1 MNKPTV
7 SLDLVQVAS
16 PCHVSWDS
24 MTGDSRVR
32 FCGQCKLKVYDLS
45 EMSRSEAEALIQA
58 REGRTC
64 VRFYRRPDGTVLTR
78 DCPVGLRAVRQ
89 RFVRAV
95 AALAGILLALVTG
108 TLFASRLKRSQTDA
122 FRSESPVFSRWIQP
136 QPERL
141 YFLGDIAVPTAPI
154 PAPGASGP
162 QPLPQ
167 EPTP

>member
-1 MNKPTV
+1 MTNSPL
-7 SLDLVQVAS
+7 SLDSIQVAS
-16 PCHVSWDS
+16 PCQVSWDE
-24 MTGDSRVR
+24 MKGDNRVR

-64 VRFYRRPDGTVLTR
+64 VRYFRRPDGTLLTR

-108 TLFASRLKRSQTDA
+108 TLFAGRLKRSHPDA
-122 FRSESPVFSRWIQP
+122 FRCESPVFSRWIQP
-136 QPERL
+136 QPEHV
-141 YFLGDIAVPTAPI
+141 YFMGDIVVPIAPT

-162 QPLPQ
+162 QPSPQ
-167 EPTP
+167 EPAP